1 MLVMRVGLVLGAGG
15 VVGASWLIGALD
27 ALEAETGWRAVDA
40 ERIVG
45 TSAGAVVGALAASGI
60 PSEYMSAYAAG
71 RTLEGFAEAES
82 RADDLSSKL
91 PGSDYRLQLA
101 LPPIGPGS
109 WRLALNTMLHL
120 RSHAPAVVLA
130 GWLPRGFISTG
141 PIRDLVEGFVPGEW
155 PDHPSYWAVAA
166 DYSSGKRVA
175 FGRDDAPTA
184 SAGDAVA
191 ASCAIP
197 GFYHPVRV
205 AGRRY
210 VDGGICS
217 TSNLDLLC
225 GADLDLVVCLNPMS
239 SVAPVA
245 GGSPADRFARLMR
258 AAAGRRLAHEARKLR
273 GEGTDVLVLQPGRDD
288 CALMG
293 LNLMSGSRRVQVM
306 EQARKS
312 VARELHRLRGTHL
325 LPARRARRRAADA
338 KRTRAR
344 RTRSGP
350 GAPRSAQHFGPTFS
364 SSSATLVRCEIE
376 MLRWLDCV
384 QRSPS
389 CSQLSQNSPRM
400 SADRLLKK

>member
-1 MLVMRVGLVLGAGG
+1 MRVGLVLGAGG
-15 VVGASWLIGALD
+15 VLGASWLIGALD

-45 TSAGAVVGALAASGI
+45 TSAGAVVGALAAGGI

-82 RADDLSSKL
+82 RADALSGRL
-91 PGSDYRLQLA
+91 LGSDYRLQRA

-109 WRLALNTMLHL
+109 WRLALNTVLHV
-120 RSHAPAVVLA
+120 RSHSPAAVVA

-141 PIRDLVEGFVPGEW
+141 AISELVENFVPGRW

-166 DYSSGKRVA
+166 DYSSGKRVP
-175 FGRDDAPTA
+175 FGRDDAPE
-184 SAGDAVA
+184 AGVADAVA

-197 GFYHPVRV
+197 GFYHPVKV
-205 AGRRY
+205 DGRRY

-258 AAAGRRLAHEARKLR
+258 AAAGRRLGHEARKLR
-273 GEGTDVLVLQPGRDD
+273 AEGTDVLILQPGRDD

-312 VARELHRLRGTHL
+312 TARELHRLRGTEL
-325 LPARRARRRAADA
+325 LPTLRTRRRAADA
-338 KRTRAR
+338 KPERRA
-344 RTRSGP
+344 
-350 GAPRSAQHFGPTFS
+350 A
-364 SSSATLVRCEIE
+364 
-376 MLRWLDCV
+376 
-384 QRSPS
+384 
-389 CSQLSQNSPRM
+389 
-400 SADRLLKK
+400 

>member
-1 MLVMRVGLVLGAGG
+1 VL
-15 VVGASWLIGALD
+15 GASWLIGALD
-27 ALEAETGWRAVDA
+27 ALEGETGWRAADA

-45 TSAGAVVGALAASGI
+45 TSAGAVVGALAAGGI
-60 PSEYMSAYAAG
+60 ASEYMSAYAAG
-71 RTLEGFAEAES
+71 RTLEDFAEAES
-82 RADDLSSKL
+82 RAEAISGRLL
-91 PGSDYRLQLA
+91 GSDYRLQRA

-120 RSHAPAVVLA
+120 RSHSPAAVVA

-141 PIRDLVEGFVPGEW
+141 AISDLVENFVPGRW

-175 FGRDDAPTA
+175 FGRDDAPGA
-184 SAGDAVA
+184 CVADAVA

-197 GFYHPVRV
+197 GFYHPVEV

-258 AAAGRRLAHEARKLR
+258 AAAGRRLGHEARKLR
-273 GEGTDVLVLQPGRDD
+273 AEGTDVLILQPGRDD

-293 LNLMSGSRRVQVM
+293 RNLMSGSRRVQVM

-312 VARELHRLRGTHL
+312 TARELYRLRGTEL
-325 LPARRARRRAADA
+325 LPTRRTGRRAADA
-338 KRTRAR
+338 KPQRRA
-344 RTRSGP
+344 
-350 GAPRSAQHFGPTFS
+350 A
-364 SSSATLVRCEIE
+364 
-376 MLRWLDCV
+376 
-384 QRSPS
+384 
-389 CSQLSQNSPRM
+389 
-400 SADRLLKK
+400 

>member
-1 MLVMRVGLVLGAGG
+1 MRVGLVLGAGG

-27 ALEAETGWRAVDA
+27 ALEAETGWRAVEA

-45 TSAGAVVGALAASGI
+45 TSAGAVVGALAAGGI
-60 PSEYMSAYAAG
+60 ASEYMSAYAAG
-71 RTLEGFAEAES
+71 RTLDGFVEAEA
-82 RADDLSSKL
+82 RADALAGRL
-91 PGSDYRLQLA
+91 PGSEYRLQLA

-120 RSHAPAVVLA
+120 RSHSPAAVVA

-141 PIRDLVEGFVPGEW
+141 PISTLVESFVPGQW

-175 FGRDDAPTA
+175 FGRDDAPQTGVA
-184 SAGDAVA
+184 EAVA

-197 GFYHPVRV
+197 GFYHPVKV

-258 AAAGRRLAHEARKLR
+258 AAAGRRLGHEARKLR
-273 GEGTDVLVLQPGRDD
+273 AEGTDVLILQPGRED

-293 LNLMSGSRRVQVM
+293 LNLMSSSRRVQVM

-312 VARELHRLRGTHL
+312 TARELHRLRGTQL
-325 LPARRARRRAADA
+325 LPARGPRRRAADA
-338 KRTRAR
+338 KPERRA
-344 RTRSGP
+344 
-350 GAPRSAQHFGPTFS
+350 A
-364 SSSATLVRCEIE
+364 
-376 MLRWLDCV
+376 
-384 QRSPS
+384 
-389 CSQLSQNSPRM
+389 
-400 SADRLLKK
+400 

>member
-1 MLVMRVGLVLGAGG
+1 MPPMRVGLVLGAGG

-45 TSAGAVVGALAASGI
+45 TSAGAVVGALAASGVS
-60 PSEYMSAYAAG
+60 SEYMSAYAAG

-82 RADDLSSKL
+82 RADELSSKL
-91 PGSDYRLQLA
+91 PGSDYRLHRA
-101 LPPIGPGS
+101 LPPVGPGS

-120 RSHAPAVVLA
+120 RSHTPAVVLA

-141 PIRDLVEGFVPGEW
+141 PIRELVEGFVPGHW
-155 PDHPSYWAVAA
+155 PGHPSYWAVAA
-166 DYSSGKRVA
+166 DYSTGKRVA
-175 FGRDDAPTA
+175 FGRGDAPTT
-184 SAGDAVA
+184 SAAAAVA

-197 GFYHPVRV
+197 GFYHPVSV

-273 GEGTDVLVLQPGRDD
+273 REGTDVLVLQPGGDD

-312 VARELHRLRGTHL
+312 TARELHRLRGTHL
-325 LPARRARRRAADA
+325 LPASRPRRRTAEAKEARRMADAERTRRAA
-338 KRTRAR
+338 
-344 RTRSGP
+344 
-350 GAPRSAQHFGPTFS
+350 
-364 SSSATLVRCEIE
+364 
-376 MLRWLDCV
+376 
-384 QRSPS
+384 
-389 CSQLSQNSPRM
+389 
-400 SADRLLKK
+400 

>member
-1 MLVMRVGLVLGAGG
+1 MRVGLVLGAGG
-15 VVGASWLIGALD
+15 VLGASWLIGALD

-45 TSAGAVVGALAASGI
+45 TSAGAVVGALAAGGI
-60 PSEYMSAYAAG
+60 ASEYMSAYAAG

-82 RADDLSSKL
+82 RADALSGRL
-91 PGSDYRLQLA
+91 LGSDYRLHRA

-109 WRLALNTMLHL
+109 WRLAVNTMLHL
-120 RSHAPAVVLA
+120 RSHSPAAVVA
-130 GWLPRGFISTG
+130 GWLPRGFISTAA
-141 PIRDLVEGFVPGEW
+141 ISELVENFVPGRW

-175 FGRDDAPTA
+175 FGRDDAPEA
-184 SAGDAVA
+184 HVADAVA

-197 GFYHPVRV
+197 GFYHPVEV
-205 AGRRY
+205 AGRRH

-258 AAAGRRLAHEARKLR
+258 AAAGRRLGHEARKLR
-273 GEGTDVLVLQPGRDD
+273 AEGTDVLILQPGRDD

-312 VARELHRLRGTHL
+312 AARELYRLRGTDL
-325 LPARRARRRAADA
+325 LPARRTRRRAADA
-338 KRTRAR
+338 KPQRRA
-344 RTRSGP
+344 
-350 GAPRSAQHFGPTFS
+350 A
-364 SSSATLVRCEIE
+364 
-376 MLRWLDCV
+376 
-384 QRSPS
+384 
-389 CSQLSQNSPRM
+389 
-400 SADRLLKK
+400 

>member
-1 MLVMRVGLVLGAGG
+1 VLAMRVGLVLGAGG

-60 PSEYMSAYAAG
+60 SSEYMSAYAAG
-71 RTLEGFAEAES
+71 RTLEGIAEAES

-91 PGSDYRLQLA
+91 PGSDYRLQFA

-141 PIRDLVEGFVPGEW
+141 PIRDLVDGFVRGDW

-166 DYSSGKRVA
+166 DYSTGKRVA
-175 FGRDDAPTA
+175 FGRADAPAA
-184 SAGDAVA
+184 SVGDAVA

-205 AGRRY
+205 AGRRH

-217 TSNLDLLC
+217 TSNVDLLC
-225 GADLDLVVCLNPMS
+225 GSDLDLVVCLNPMS
-239 SVAPVA
+239 SVAPVS
-245 GGSPADRFARLMR
+245 GGSPADRFARIMR

-273 GEGTDVLVLQPGRDD
+273 SEGTDVLVLQPGRDD

-306 EQARKS
+306 EQARTS
-312 VARELHRLRGTHL
+312 VARELHRLRGTRL
-325 LPARRARRRAADA
+325 LPVGRARRRAADA
-338 KRTRAR
+338 TRAPSVADAKRVR
-344 RTRSGP
+344 R
-350 GAPRSAQHFGPTFS
+350 AA
-364 SSSATLVRCEIE
+364 
-376 MLRWLDCV
+376 
-384 QRSPS
+384 
-389 CSQLSQNSPRM
+389 
-400 SADRLLKK
+400 

>member
-1 MLVMRVGLVLGAGG
+1 MRVGLVLGAGG

-27 ALEAETGWRAVDA
+27 ALEAETGWQAVDA

-60 PSEYMSAYAAG
+60 SSEYMCAHAAG
-71 RTLEGFAEAES
+71 RTLERFAEVES
-82 RADDLSSKL
+82 RADDLSAKL
-91 PGSDYRLQLA
+91 PGTDYRLQLA

-109 WRLALNTMLHL
+109 WRLAANTMLHV
-120 RSHAPAVVLA
+120 RSHSPTVVLA

-141 PIRDLVEGFVPGEW
+141 PIHDLVESFVPGHW

-175 FGRDDAPTA
+175 FGRDDAPSPA
-184 SAGDAVA
+184 AADAVA

-197 GFYHPVRV
+197 GFYHPVKI
-205 AGRRY
+205 AGRRF

-293 LNLMSGSRRVQVM
+293 LNLMSGARRVQVM

-325 LPARRARRRAADA
+325 LPGRGRKRRAAPA
-338 KRTRAR
+338 TSVRRA
-344 RTRSGP
+344 
-350 GAPRSAQHFGPTFS
+350 A
-364 SSSATLVRCEIE
+364 
-376 MLRWLDCV
+376 
-384 QRSPS
+384 
-389 CSQLSQNSPRM
+389 
-400 SADRLLKK
+400 

>member
-1 MLVMRVGLVLGAGG
+1 MRVGLVLGAGG

-45 TSAGAVVGALAASGI
+45 TSAGAVVGALAAGGI

-71 RTLEGFAEAES
+71 RSLDGFVEAES
-82 RADDLSSKL
+82 RADALSGRL
-91 PGSDYRLQLA
+91 LGSEYRLQLA
-101 LPPIGPGS
+101 PPPIGPGS
-109 WRLALNTMLHL
+109 WRLAVNTVLPL
-120 RSHAPAVVLA
+120 RNHSPAAVVA
-130 GWLPRGFISTG
+130 GWLPRGFISTA
-141 PIRDLVEGFVPGEW
+141 PISALVESFLPTRW

-175 FGRDDAPTA
+175 FGRDGAPDACIA
-184 SAGDAVA
+184 DAVA

-197 GFYHPVRV
+197 SFYHPVKV

-245 GGSPADRFARLMR
+245 GGSPADRFARVMR

-273 GEGTDVLVLQPGRDD
+273 SEGTDVLVLQPGRED

-312 VARELHRLRGTHL
+312 TARELHRLRGTQL
-325 LPARRARRRAADA
+325 LPARRSKRQAPAAKPARRAA
-338 KRTRAR
+338 
-344 RTRSGP
+344 
-350 GAPRSAQHFGPTFS
+350 
-364 SSSATLVRCEIE
+364 
-376 MLRWLDCV
+376 
-384 QRSPS
+384 
-389 CSQLSQNSPRM
+389 
-400 SADRLLKK
+400 